1 MGGHTLGRMYP
12 THSMLKT
19 DDPLST
25 IIQSYADNQDAWLKD
40 FIPTFDKMMSNGYS
54 ESALKEA
61 PLSWENVECTKKH
74 FLLSSPKPEDSFI
87 SV

>member
-1 MGGHTLGRMYP
+1 MRQEP
-12 THSMLKT
+12 AT

-40 FIPTFDKMMSNGYS
+40 FIPTFEKMMSNGYS

-74 FLLSSPKPEDSFI
+74 WYKIECANLI
-87 SV
+87 